1 MKRDIAIFGLIAV
14 GLFAIGQTATNPEL
28 SKKSRSTLES
38 FGETDCNSS
47 GLTTVA
53 EIDLTKL
60 TNGAYIS
67 FELCNTGA
75 SDTFS
80 NVSIDRKIHPDG
92 SWRAWISDTDF
103 ETATS
108 NLVFAEDV
116 QQLAPAACGDF
127 DIVPRG
133 AAAVR
138 LRVQSATETGT
149 PQATVWANVSNSN

>member
-1 MKRDIAIFGLIAV
+1 MKRFIAIVGIISLAV
-14 GLFAIGQTATNPEL
+14 FVVGQTATVPTL
-28 SKKSRSTLES
+28 DKKHRSTLES
-38 FGETDCNSS
+38 FGETDINTA

-75 SDTFS
+75 VDAFA
-80 NVSIDRKIHPDG
+80 NVEIDRQIHPDG
-92 SWRAWISDTDF
+92 SWRSWIADTDF

-108 NLVFAEDV
+108 NLVYAEDV
-116 QQLAPAACGDF
+116 QQLAAAACGHF

-133 AAAVR
+133 ACAVR
-138 LRVQSATETGT
+138 LRVKAADETGT